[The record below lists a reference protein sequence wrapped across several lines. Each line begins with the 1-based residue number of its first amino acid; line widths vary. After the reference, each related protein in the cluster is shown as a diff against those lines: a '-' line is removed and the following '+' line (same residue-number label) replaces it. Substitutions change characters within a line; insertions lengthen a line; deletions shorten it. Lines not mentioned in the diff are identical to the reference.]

1 MGKLAN
7 EDKPQVVTPWL
18 TPINNTGVFV
28 VVVVVV
34 VVVSTGSQVG
44 IEGMTTGDEED
55 ISDQGSL

>member
-28 VVVVVV
+28 VVVV
-34 VVVSTGSQVG
+34 STGSQVG
-44 IEGMTTGDEED
+44 IEGMTTGDGED